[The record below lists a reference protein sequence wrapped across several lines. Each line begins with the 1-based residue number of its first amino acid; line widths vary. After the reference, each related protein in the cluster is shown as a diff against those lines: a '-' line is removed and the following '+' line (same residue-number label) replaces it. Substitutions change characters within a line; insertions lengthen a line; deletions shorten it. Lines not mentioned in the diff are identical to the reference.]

1 MKKLNE
7 QKGITLM
14 ALVITVIIIL
24 IIGGISITKGSD
36 LIEKSKVETI
46 ETNMLTIKAKAK
58 EYAENVDALNWKV
71 KDEDKA
77 SKNIE
82 AFKKYKMEETT
93 QTGSWKEKEGY
104 TYYDLSKDT
113 LDMMALGD
121 LWNENSRYVVGIS
134 DDFEV
139 EIIYVPGVTYK
150 NNTYYKLSELTNV
163 L

>member
-1 MKKLNE
+1 MKKINE
-7 QKGITLM
+7 QRGITLI
-14 ALVITVIIIL
+14 ALVITVILLL

-36 LIEKSKVETI
+36 LVEKSKAETI

-93 QTGSWKEKEGY
+93 ETGNWEELGY
-104 TYYDLSKDT
+104 TYYDLSKDA
-113 LDMMALGD
+113 LDNMALGS
-121 LWNENSRYVVGIS
+121 LWDGSLKYIVGVNEQYEI
-134 DDFEV
+134 
-139 EIIYVPGVTYK
+139 EIIYVPGITYK
-150 NNTYYKLSELTNV
+150 NDTYYKLSELTNV

>member
-1 MKKLNE
+1 MKRINE
-7 QKGITLM
+7 QRGITLI
-14 ALVITVIIIL
+14 ALVITVILLL

-36 LIEKSKVETI
+36 LVEKSKAETI

-93 QTGSWKEKEGY
+93 QTGSWKKEGY
-104 TYYDLSKDT
+104 TYYDLSKDA
-113 LDMMALGD
+113 LDNMALGS
-121 LWNENSRYVVGIS
+121 LWDGNLKYIVGVNEQY
-134 DDFEV
+134 EV
-139 EIIYVPGVTYK
+139 EIIYVPGITYK
-150 NNTYYKLSELTNV
+150 NDTYYKLSELTNV